1 MATKIKGRVLLDD
14 TWKLSELQLP
24 VSVRKVLLWHRH
36 TLSFI
41 YCLWL
46 LSLTVAKLSNCDRDS
61 MALYRKSLLTS
72 SLNDHQNAFQQW
84 NADCITCCVS
94 YKALCKYSEISSS
107 PGLWIA
113 TDDIQGLCGI
123 TAEIP
128 WQAPSHAFLF
138 RCHHTRGESVGRGH
152 VPPSFL
158 KGRFVCLGLQ
168 VDLGFT
174 FLLRCDFTK
183 TSSYFQLFKFTFLVD
198 NISKLFFWTIVHG
211 LKDSLHSL
219 GDLNDSACKIY

>member
-1 MATKIKGRVLLDD
+1 MTRENYLNFNFQCP
-14 TWKLSELQLP
+14 SEKFYCDIDILFHL
-24 VSVRKVLLWHRH
+24 
-36 TLSFI
+36 FI
-41 YCLWL
+41 VYDCFHWQWQ
-46 LSLTVAKLSNCDRDS
+46 SWVIVTDS

-152 VPPSFL
+152 VPPSSL
-158 KGRFVCLGLQ
+158 KGRFACLGLQ